1 MEQMKRKQR
10 TAQDDWKKKN
20 RLCVCARAHV

>member
-10 TAQDDWKKKN
+10 TAQDDWKN
-20 RLCVCARAHV
+20 RLCVCARPCVTM